1 MLCNAY
7 AASGVL
13 ENLVVLTISK
23 VHIVGILVSNR
34 AVRNFLVTTIAD
46 IGSLVQPGAMFLLK
60 IGAGLVAGRA
70 GSTFDATNKDLIAD
84 VHFAT
89 VVSSYTKVLCIIEG
103 ALVIPVGG
111 STQFHFFGNGSWILA
126 EIFSDVLERTPLI

>member
-7 AASGVL
+7 AASGVA
-13 ENLVVLTISK
+13 ENLVVLTIGK
-23 VHIVGILVSNR
+23 ARIVGILVGNR
-34 AVRNFLVTTIAD
+34 AVGNLLVTAIAD
-46 IGSLVQPGAMFLLK
+46 VGGPVQTGAMFLLK

-84 VHFAT
+84 IHFAA
-89 VVSSYTKVLCIIEG
+89 VVSSYTEVLCIIEG
-103 ALVIPVGG
+103 ALVVPVG
-111 STQFHFFGNGSWILA
+111 SPAQFHFFGNGGWILA

>member
-23 VHIVGILVSNR
+23 VRIVGILVSNR

-70 GSTFDATNKDLIAD
+70 GSTF
-84 VHFAT
+84 
-89 VVSSYTKVLCIIEG
+89 
-103 ALVIPVGG
+103 
-111 STQFHFFGNGSWILA
+111 
-126 EIFSDVLERTPLI
+126 

>member
-23 VHIVGILVSNR
+23 VRIVGILV
-34 AVRNFLVTTIAD
+34 RNLLVTTIAD

>member
-23 VHIVGILVSNR
+23 VRIVGILVSNR
-34 AVRNFLVTTIAD
+34 AVRNLLVTTIAD

-89 VVSSYTKVLCIIEG
+89 VVSCLLYTS
-103 ALVIPVGG
+103 P
-111 STQFHFFGNGSWILA
+111 SPR
-126 EIFSDVLERTPLI
+126 D